1 MLIKPLQK
9 GVVFLTIWLSSL
21 IIDLY
26 FILGEMM
33 KKYISTI
40 LTCLLVF
47 QLFGGA
53 HVSPVYAANYDLA
66 INKVVLTPS
75 PYASGDV
82 VSYRLTI
89 ANQGTVDFGSNITIN
104 DYLPEGV
111 LF

>member
-1 MLIKPLQK
+1 
-9 GVVFLTIWLSSL
+9 
-21 IIDLY
+21 
-26 FILGEMM
+26 M

-40 LTCLLVF
+40 LACLLVF
-47 QLFGGA
+47 QLFRGGQ
-53 HVSPVYAANYDLA
+53 VSPVYAANYDLA